1 MQTFSK
7 MLAGVFV
14 ALFAALANVSLPAA
28 ALASDWLAA
37 RVSQPAFYAMDSKTW
52 HKLEPGVSIPAR
64 SWVRTGRTGR
74 VLLQRNGDT
83 IVIQPNSLTGVAG
96 AQNSRRITVQHRL
109 GQVLLDIDKGKVNR
123 VKVRTHQLTAVV
135 KGTQFTVTASRGQS
149 TVAVSEGLVGVTDNA
164 TGQSAKVGAGQSASS
179 SGSGLSS
186 SSASSG
192 SGRGFSGA
200 VGFGASMSG
209 RAAGNDSRGGGDRR
223 SGGSRSARAGGSSGA
238 GSEGSGSEGASDSG
252 TGSEGTGN
260 SGIGQGNGGGNGTD
274 NEGGGHGSGNSDH
287 DD

>member
-7 MLAGVFV
+7 MLAGMFV
-14 ALFAALANVSLPAA
+14 ALFAAFATVSLPAA

-52 HKLEPGVSIPAR
+52 HKLEPGISIPAK

-83 IVIQPNSLTGVAG
+83 IVVQPNSLTGVAG
-96 AQNSRRITVQHRL
+96 ALNSRRVTVQHRL

-135 KGTQFTVTASRGQS
+135 KGTQFTVTASLGRS
-149 TVAVSEGLVGVTDNA
+149 TVAVSEGLVGVTDNT

-200 VGFGASMSG
+200 ADFGASMSG
-209 RAAGNDSRGGGDRR
+209 RAAGNDSRGGGDRP
-223 SGGSRSARAGGSSGA
+223 SGGRRSATAGGSSGA
-238 GSEGSGSEGASDSG
+238 GGDDS
-252 TGSEGTGN
+252 GSEGTGN
-260 SGIGQGNGGGNGTD
+260 SGIGLGNGGGNGTD